1 MKLRSIYL
9 ENFRSY
15 NKLRLNINK
24 SNFVI
29 LTGRN
34 GTGKTNLLEALS
46 FLAPGKG
53 FRNSKLDDILKKDSS
68 SKHWLI
74 HSQIED
80 GKKKY
85 EIGIGCYINKFNTPK
100 KNENKKIIKID
111 GKQIKRQSELPN
123 ILSLIWLIPEMDIF
137 FRTSSSVRRKF
148 LDRFIFNLKPDYLI
162 TIRNYE
168 KNLKERYRLLTNI
181 TFNNFSYKEGE
192 DLKLD
197 SWLTKIEEK
206 LVTDGIT
213 IFVERKKFIEKFN
226 SLPIH
231 SKSFPKIKLF
241 LHGNIEKIL
250 ISENEENGKIK
261 YLNKIRKS
269 RKIDSIKGS
278 ISYGPNKSD
287 LKTLYIKKN
296 ITADKCSTGE
306 QKIILIAVIIQ
317 FCKLLK
323 IKKGNSPILLL
334 DELVTHLD
342 EKIKLSLFEEL
353 KNLNSQVWMSGSDKS
368 LFKSIYNEAEKFEIG
383 QNIKQ

>member
-34 GTGKTNLLEALS
+34 GIGKTNLLEALS

-53 FRNSKLDDILKKDSS
+53 FRNSKLDDILKKNSS

-111 GKQIKRQSELPN
+111 GKQIKSQSELPN

-168 KNLKERYRLLTNI
+168 KNFT
-181 TFNNFSYKEGE
+181 
-192 DLKLD
+192 
-197 SWLTKIEEK
+197 
-206 LVTDGIT
+206 
-213 IFVERKKFIEKFN
+213 KFN
-226 SLPIH
+226 C
-231 SKSFPKIKLF
+231 SF
-241 LHGNIEKIL
+241 
-250 ISENEENGKIK
+250 
-261 YLNKIRKS
+261 
-269 RKIDSIKGS
+269 SI
-278 ISYGPNKSD
+278 IYW
-287 LKTLYIKKN
+287 
-296 ITADKCSTGE
+296 
-306 QKIILIAVIIQ
+306 
-317 FCKLLK
+317 
-323 IKKGNSPILLL
+323 
-334 DELVTHLD
+334 
-342 EKIKLSLFEEL
+342 
-353 KNLNSQVWMSGSDKS
+353 NLC
-368 LFKSIYNEAEKFEIG
+368 
-383 QNIKQ
+383 

>member
-34 GTGKTNLLEALS
+34 GIGKTNLLEALS

-206 LVTDGIT
+206 LVTDGIK
-213 IFVERKKFIEKFN
+213 IFLERKKFIEKFN

-250 ISENEENGKIK
+250 ISENEENGKI
-261 YLNKIRKS
+261 
-269 RKIDSIKGS
+269 
-278 ISYGPNKSD
+278 
-287 LKTLYIKKN
+287 
-296 ITADKCSTGE
+296 
-306 QKIILIAVIIQ
+306 
-317 FCKLLK
+317 
-323 IKKGNSPILLL
+323 
-334 DELVTHLD
+334 
-342 EKIKLSLFEEL
+342 
-353 KNLNSQVWMSGSDKS
+353 NL
-368 LFKSIYNEAEKFEIG
+368 
-383 QNIKQ
+383 